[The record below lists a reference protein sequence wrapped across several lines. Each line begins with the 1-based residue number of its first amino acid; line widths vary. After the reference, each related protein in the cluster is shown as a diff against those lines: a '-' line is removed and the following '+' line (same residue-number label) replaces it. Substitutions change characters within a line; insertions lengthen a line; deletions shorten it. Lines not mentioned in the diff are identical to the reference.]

1 MRRLFPGLLQ
11 GLFQVCGIAALL
23 LASFPPTQVTAQGR
37 EQAVLAGVN
46 LAVVMP
52 VDLAV
57 NAANAECK
65 LTEQMVVEAI
75 QSTVQSS
82 GLRTELLAQAEP
94 FTTVTPGVY
103 IVPTIA
109 TLRDSEQLCVTW
121 LGLKVQSAHTLTL
134 PSTQQRKTVQV
145 LYWDRGMLLS
155 TPIGSHAGAVGAGLR
170 QLASDFGE
178 QWRRD
183 QR

>member
-1 MRRLFPGLLQ
+1 MRRLSLACCL
-11 GLFQVCGIAALL
+11 AALL
-23 LASFPPTQVTAQGR
+23 LASLPHTQASAQSR
-37 EQAVLAGVN
+37 EQAVLAGVD

-52 VDLAV
+52 VDLSV
-57 NAANAECK
+57 NAANAECG
-65 LTEQMVVEAI
+65 LTESMITEAI
-75 QSTVQSS
+75 QTTVQSA

-109 TLRDSEQLCVTW
+109 TLRDSESLCVTW
-121 LGLKVQSAHTLTL
+121 LSLKVQSAHTLTL

-155 TPIGSHAGAVGAGLR
+155 TPRGSHAGAVGAGLR
-170 QLASDFGE
+170 QLAADFGE